1 MDKLA
6 QYFKERVG
14 FDSIVRAEGFIAYR
28 LQGDECW
35 IYDIFVDPDFRKR
48 GVATELAEQV
58 EKIAINGGCKYLC
71 GSTTPSSNGS
81 TDSLKFILAYGMSL
95 HSAGPNIVTLRKE
108 I

>member
-14 FDSIVRAEGFIAYR
+14 FDSIVTDKGFVAYR
-28 LQGDECW
+28 IQGDECTIHD
-35 IYDIFVDPDFRKR
+35 IYVHADFRKM
-48 GVATELAEQV
+48 GIASFLAKEV
-58 EKIAINGGCKYLC
+58 EAKAKEAGCKYLC
-71 GSTTPSSNGS
+71 GSTHPSSNGS

-95 HSAGPNIVTLRKE
+95 HSAGPNLITLRKE